1 MEKLEI
7 ESRKPKSRFVD
18 LGSGSLGFSVTRD
31 QYVELFLGAKL
42 KNPQKQVLM
51 YLAFRFNFKKKNP
64 TMMSVRRAANDL
76 DMSKSTFI
84 KYKKE
89 LEDLGW
95 IEVKKC
101 HNNNPDKITLLIG
114 NEIPDLKW
122 KEPAHK
128 KTQLD
133 LDAEAISKKGSSQ
146 GATR

>member
-7 ESRKPKSRFVD
+7 DSRKPKSRFVD
-18 LGSGSLGFSVTRD
+18 LGYGSLDFSVTRD

-42 KNPQKQVLM
+42 RNPQKQVLM
-51 YLAFRFNFKKKNP
+51 YLAFRFNFKKKNA
-64 TMMSVRRAANDL
+64 TIMSVRRASNDL

-95 IEVKKC
+95 IKVQKC
-101 HNNNPDKITLLIG
+101 SNNNPDKITLLIG

-133 LDAEAISKKGSSQ
+133 LEAETISRKGSSQ
-146 GATR
+146 SDTR